1 MKRISPLALLFC
13 FCVVGGEAKAQ
24 ENFTDG
30 PIWRVILVRIKP
42 GKNTDFWADLR
53 KNLKPVYEEYKKEK
67 VITDYAVYVKSTTE
81 NEGDWDVAISLQYPT
96 FAALDGL
103 AARTDPITLKIYGS
117 KEARAAAAAKRPENG
132 TLVASFL
139 MRQVTPKDLPR

>member
-1 MKRISPLALLFC
+1 MRRMILLALVFC
-13 FCVVGGEAKAQ
+13 FCLLGSEVKAQ
-24 ENFTDG
+24 ENFTEG
-30 PIWRVILVRIKP
+30 PIWRVVLVKIKP
-42 GKNTDFWADLR
+42 GKGTDFWTDLR

-81 NEGDWDVAISLQYPT
+81 NESDWDVAISFQYPN

-117 KEARAAAAAKRPENG
+117 REERAAATAKRPENG